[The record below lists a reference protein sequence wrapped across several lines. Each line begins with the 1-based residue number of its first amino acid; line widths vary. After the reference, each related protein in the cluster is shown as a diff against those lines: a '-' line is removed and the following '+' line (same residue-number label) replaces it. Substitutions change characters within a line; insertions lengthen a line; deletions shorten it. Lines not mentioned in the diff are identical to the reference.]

1 MGICVTLLSPSPDHS
16 SVILM
21 KDVQPGEA
29 LDEFVKPYT
38 IVTSSDG
45 TKSDAMTTVWA
56 SQVSFEPPMVMISV
70 GKNRKTH
77 ELIENSGEFVVN
89 TLKHSQKKVADYC
102 GKTTGK
108 SHDKIKEQNIPV
120 QSASK
125 VMAPLLTD
133 SPSSLECKVVSRQDC
148 GDHTVFIGEVVAAH
162 KEEGTPVGLFKNDI
176 IEPKKKLLP
185 F

>member
-1 MGICVTLLSPSPDHS
+1 MVK
-16 SVILM
+16 LM
-21 KDVQPGEA
+21 KDVPPGEA
-29 LDEFVKPYT
+29 LNELIKPYL

-70 GKNRKTH
+70 KKNRKTH

-89 TLKHSQKKVADYC
+89 TLNHNQKKVAEYC
-102 GKTTGK
+102 GHTSLK
-108 SHDKIKEQNIPV
+108 SHDKINEKDIPI

-125 VMAPLLTD
+125 VKAPLLKD
-133 SPSSLECKVVSRQDC
+133 SPSSLECKVFSRQEC

-176 IEPKKKLLP
+176 IEP
-185 F
+185 

>member
-1 MGICVTLLSPSPDHS
+1 MVKF
-16 SVILM
+16 M
-21 KDVQPGEA
+21 KDIPPNEA
-29 LDEFVKPYT
+29 LDELIKPYL

-70 GKNRKTH
+70 KKNRKTH

-89 TLKHSQKKVADYC
+89 TLNHNQKKVADYC
-102 GKTTGK
+102 GHTSLKNQ
-108 SHDKIKEQNIPV
+108 DKINEQDIPV

-125 VMAPLLTD
+125 VMAPLLKD
-133 SPSSLECKVVSRQDC
+133 SPSSMECKVFSRQVC
-148 GDHTVFIGEVVAAH
+148 GDHTVFIGEVVAAQ
-162 KEEGTPVGLFKNDI
+162 KEEGLPVGMFKNDV

-185 F
+185 FSAIRANILCTARI